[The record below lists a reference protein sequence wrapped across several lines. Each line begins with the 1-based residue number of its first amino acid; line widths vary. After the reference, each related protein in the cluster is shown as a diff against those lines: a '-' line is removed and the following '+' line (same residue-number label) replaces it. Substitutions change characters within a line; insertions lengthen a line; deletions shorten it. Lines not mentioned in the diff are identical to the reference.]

1 MHNLQTDR
9 YKTTLGRHILCVRA
23 HLPTAHRC
31 GELRTHGVHS
41 LIRRKAEH
49 QIAGR
54 TSHQEFGETLVGK
67 KKEAELLSDSSSSAF
82 LELST
87 TGFKE
92 KRLHLDGAH

>member
-1 MHNLQTDR
+1 M
-9 YKTTLGRHILCVRA
+9 RA
-23 HLPTAHRC
+23 HLLTAHRC
-31 GELRTHGVHS
+31 GEFRTHGVHS
-41 LIRRKAEH
+41 LIRYKTER

-87 TGFKE
+87 TGV
-92 KRLHLDGAH
+92 